1 MPVYMLLLIGK
12 KLVDNYKILL
22 LNKTIMKLSKSILYG
37 SLIYFIFFLAYLEI
51 NPSITNVWYRIGVDG
66 ARHINLPS
74 LWNFITKPFSMIELW
89 YPQNWDINYF
99 VGAIILSIAIY
110 YFI

>member
-1 MPVYMLLLIGK
+1 
-12 KLVDNYKILL
+12 
-22 LNKTIMKLSKSILYG
+22 MKLPKSILYG
-37 SLIYFIFFLAYLEI
+37 SLLYFPIFAAYLEL

-74 LWNFITKPFSMIELW
+74 LWHFITKPFSMIELW

-99 VGAIILSIAIY
+99 IGAIVTSTIIY
-110 YFI
+110 FLL

>member
-1 MPVYMLLLIGK
+1 
-12 KLVDNYKILL
+12 
-22 LNKTIMKLSKSILYG
+22 MKLSKSILYG
-37 SLIYFIFFLAYLEI
+37 FLIYFIFFLVYLEL

-74 LWNFITKPFSMIELW
+74 LWHFITKPFSMIELW

-99 VGAIILSIAIY
+99 IGAIILSIAIY